1 MRNKIWNIAKPNGF
15 FFPSIPVHPSKRFSG
30 KASAEDSFG
39 ESELNDLL
47 NNIVKVAFDQFKPE
61 DYSGVIKKLSKR
73 GANYYPKDNISTI
86 SLPQI
91 IADFGT
97 VSYPNHKFL
106 QAS

>member
-1 MRNKIWNIAKPNGF
+1 MAYRNDF
-15 FFPSIPVHPSKRFSG
+15 V
-30 KASAEDSFG
+30 
-39 ESELNDLL
+39 
-47 NNIVKVAFDQFKPE
+47 NNIVKVALDQFKTE
-61 DYSGVIKKLSKR
+61 DYAGANNHVIKKLSKR
-73 GANYYPKDNISTI
+73 GANYYPQDNISTI

>member
-1 MRNKIWNIAKPNGF
+1 MAYRNDF
-15 FFPSIPVHPSKRFSG
+15 V
-30 KASAEDSFG
+30 
-39 ESELNDLL
+39 
-47 NNIVKVAFDQFKPE
+47 NNIVKVALDQFKPE
-61 DYSGVIKKLSKR
+61 DYAGGISHVIKKLSKR
-73 GANYYPKDNISTI
+73 GANYYPQDNISTI